1 MAQKLHRDK
10 QSANET
16 SELPM
21 KHKFKADLNSVIAGS
36 PFASTPTRAST
47 STAIIEDRVDSIL
60 GLTSPS
66 KGTGQFEIIH
76 FKISL
81 PAVSR
86 KFHRSEL
93 PDFEVGLILPRS
105 YSFCP
110 EFR

>member
-1 MAQKLHRDK
+1 MAQKQHRGRPLVDK

-16 SELPM
+16 SELIM
-21 KHKFKADLNSVIAGS
+21 KHMKHKADLNSVIAGS

-47 STAIIEDRVDSIL
+47 STAIIEDSVDSIL

-86 KFHRSEL
+86 KIR
-93 PDFEVGLILPRS
+93 
-105 YSFCP
+105 
-110 EFR
+110 

>member
-1 MAQKLHRDK
+1 MAQKQHRGRPLVDK

-16 SELPM
+16 SELIM
-21 KHKFKADLNSVIAGS
+21 KHEFKADLNSVIAGS

-47 STAIIEDRVDSIL
+47 STAIIEDSVDSIL

-86 KFHRSEL
+86 KIR
-93 PDFEVGLILPRS
+93 
-105 YSFCP
+105 
-110 EFR
+110 